1 MRKPTRSNNGFHP
14 WPGTPETPEF
24 SVTVYCGASRA
35 ARPEF
40 LQLAGEAGRAI
51 AEQGWHLVY
60 GGGSLGLMGRV
71 AQGAL
76 AAGGRVTGVTTVGLE
91 AVEPP
96 HPGLTRLEVVES
108 MHRRKERMTDLGDA
122 FLVLPG
128 GFGTLDEMFEALT
141 WRQLGIHHK
150 PVVLLN
156 YRGYFDPI
164 LEFVHRATETGLLH
178 PAHAALFDVATT
190 VPGAIDCLAAARE
203 TPAPVLLPAARS
215 GRKRTTEPG
224 TLGIAGG

>member
-1 MRKPTRSNNGFHP
+1 MRNTLRSNNGAHG
-14 WPGTPETPEF
+14 WPGTPGAGAF
-24 SVTVYCGASRA
+24 SVTVYCGASRN

-40 LQLAGEAGRAI
+40 LRLAGETGRAI

-91 AVEPP
+91 AIEPP
-96 HPGLTRLEVVES
+96 HPGITRLEVVES
-108 MHRRKERMTDLGDA
+108 MHLRKERMTELGDA

-156 YRGYFDPI
+156 HAGYFDPI
-164 LEFVHRATETGLLH
+164 LEFVRTATESGLLH
-178 PAHAALFDVATT
+178 PAHTSLFEVAAT
-190 VPGAIDCLAAARE
+190 VPEAIECLAATRDA
-203 TPAPVLLPAARS
+203 PAPVLLPAARS
-215 GRKRTTEPG
+215 SRRRTTGPD